1 MTLDKLIEKLRGM
14 PAEGKLSV
22 ENVLARLLEVK
33 AAARVRSGRP
43 PEWGKCG
50 PGLAG
55 FPCGCAGGGKLLL
68 KATTGVNGDGKY
80 ARYRECDRCG
90 RKVRTVEVIMDMVG
104 MDLGVR
110 TERTERTEEVMDLAG
125 VGT

>member
-33 AAARVRSGRP
+33 AAVRVRSGRP

-68 KATTGVNGDGKY
+68 KATTGINGDGKY

-90 RKVRTVEVIMDMVG
+90 RKVRTVEVV
-104 MDLGVR
+104 
-110 TERTERTEEVMDLAG
+110 EEGEVLKVEGSKVLKVECFEDGRVA
-125 VGT
+125 V

>member
-1 MTLDKLIEKLRGM
+1 MTLDSLIEKLRGM

-33 AAARVRSGRP
+33 AAGRVRSGRP

-55 FPCGCAGGGKLLL
+55 FPCGCEGGGKLLL
-68 KATTGVNGDGKY
+68 KATTGINGDGKY
-80 ARYRECDRCG
+80 ARYRECDTCG
-90 RKVRTVEVIMDMVG
+90 RKVRTVEVV
-104 MDLGVR
+104 
-110 TERTERTEEVMDLAG
+110 EEGLEVEGSKVLKVECFEDGRVA
-125 VGT
+125 V